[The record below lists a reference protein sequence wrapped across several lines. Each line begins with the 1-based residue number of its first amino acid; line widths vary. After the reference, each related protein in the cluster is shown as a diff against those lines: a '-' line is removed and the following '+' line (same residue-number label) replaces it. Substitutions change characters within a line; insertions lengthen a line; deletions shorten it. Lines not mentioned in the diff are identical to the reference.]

1 MTLAEEIAKEWR
13 LRLQTDRPESSEA
26 TCESVVRWLVG
37 EDVERF
43 DTLEGKQ
50 LAIARQAMDY
60 RYRILLQR
68 YLGVGPERAYKNL
81 VQRLGS
87 LMLIRN
93 KVRTWVA
100 LSRDRR
106 RAVVDVLQEVI
117 QEMLQSDRYMQ
128 SQIAWISECTK
139 EEPRLRNTLLL
150 TSIEEYCLRPI
161 RNQPLLVFRFVNY
174 LRRSQR
180 GGMTQVPEG
189 DLIRLVS
196 DEIAPDDAES
206 PVNLLDSQAIL
217 QHEEEQ
223 SSEEQQLL
231 RSNVQEAFES
241 YLEETLGTTAVEWFR
256 LYLQGRSQDEIS
268 QMLDIPIKKIYRL
281 REKVSYHANR
291 VFALKHR
298 PDLVTHWL
306 ETSLSENSLGLTPGQ
321 WERFEAS
328 LDPLQHQI
336 LERMQEEETAETI
349 AQALNMKPH
358 QVTSEWM
365 KIYLAAQE
373 IRNAA

>member
-13 LRLQTDRPESSEA
+13 LRLQTDRPKSSEA
-26 TCESVVRWLVG
+26 ACDSTVRWLVG
-37 EDVERF
+37 KDVERF
-43 DTLEGKQ
+43 DTLEDKQ

-68 YLGVGPERAYKNL
+68 YWGVGPERAYKNL

-128 SQIAWISECTK
+128 SQIAWISECT
-139 EEPRLRNTLLL
+139 EDSRLRNTLLL

-180 GGMTQVPEG
+180 GGMTQVPGG

-196 DEIAPDDAES
+196 DEIAPDDADN
-206 PVNLLDSQAIL
+206 PINLLDGQAVL
-217 QHEEEQ
+217 QHEEAQ
-223 SSEEQQLL
+223 DGEEQQLL
-231 RSNVQEAFES
+231 RNNVQEAFEA

-256 LYLQGRSQDEIS
+256 LYLQGRSQEETS
-268 QMLDIPIKKIYRL
+268 QILDIPIKKIYRL

-291 VFALKHR
+291 VFALKLR

-306 ETSLSENSLGLTPGQ
+306 GTSLSEHSLGLTPHQ
-321 WERFEAS
+321 WQQFEAG
-328 LDPLQHQI
+328 LDPVQRQI
-336 LERMQEEETAETI
+336 VERMKEEESAEEI
-349 AQALNMKPH
+349 AQTLNMKPH

-365 KIYLAAQE
+365 KLYLSAQE
-373 IRNAA
+373 LRNAS